1 MWTESLI
8 AGIERARSLDAV
20 GRKLGLAVANVVR
33 PGRGKD
39 LLAGTWLGHPV
50 HPLLTDLPI
59 GTWTSASILDLVG
72 GGQARRAADAL
83 VGVGV
88 LAAVPTAATGLSD
101 LADVVD
107 PRERSLGTAHAL
119 GNLTALVLYGG
130 SYLARR
136 RGRRAAGV
144 RLAMLGAAVMTGAG
158 FIGGHLAFRK
168 GVGVDQTVFRRR
180 VEDWT
185 PVLEER
191 ELPETKARRVSAG
204 GTDILLYRRG
214 DRVFA
219 LANRCSHRGG
229 PLHKGRVADGT
240 VRCPWH
246 LSTFSLEDGAILQG
260 PATAPQPC
268 YEARVRDGAI
278 EVREPR

>member
-20 GRKLGLAVANVVR
+20 GRELGLAVANVVR
-33 PGRGKD
+33 PGRAKD

-59 GTWTSASILDLVG
+59 GAWTSASILDLVG

-158 FIGGHLAFRK
+158 FIGGHLAYRK